1 MPVGPKPGSK
11 MKLQRGTPNSPSHEK
26 AVISGFLRN
35 SGTARVLGSSEVQFC
50 PGHSSGS
57 ATPRNSPGVPPTS
70 LFRRSVA
77 PRQGRHAQEGGL
89 GAGRALYGFIYT
101 EQLLLDFYPIEKTSY
116 TKASFTNF
124 FEWKFLN
131 I

>member
-1 MPVGPKPGSK
+1 MPIGPKPGSK

-70 LFRRSVA
+70 LFRLA
-77 PRQGRHAQEGGL
+77 WPQGRAGTPRRAAWGQEE
-89 GAGRALYGFIYT
+89 RCTALFI
-101 EQLLLDFYPIEKTSY
+101 QNSFY
-116 TKASFTNF
+116 
-124 FEWKFLN
+124 
-131 I
+131 